1 MIIVTD
7 KMCRRAVAAMRPDRI
22 QGFSTPHDSPNG
34 LNRTWGA
41 PHYIRD
47 VFAPEGMQELWR
59 GDSHDEM
66 MERCEIERV
75 RLGLLAALSPTER
88 GSK

>member
-1 MIIVTD
+1 MQITD
-7 KMCRRAVAAMRPDRI
+7 DMCRRAVMAMNPDRI

-47 VFAPEGMQELWR
+47 VHLPYGQQELWR
-59 GDSHDEM
+59 GDSHNGM
-66 MERCEIERV
+66 MERIKIERM
-75 RLGLLAALSPTER
+75 RLALTAALRTGE
-88 GSK
+88 